1 MIENNFREHLFQIK
15 ACTESGGFWMEDY
28 YKDLSEKFLDMLL
41 SLGVNFA
48 DLRVVELKGLRIE
61 VADGRLKELRFINEK
76 GLAVRC
82 LMAGQW
88 GFTSTSILTPMEV
101 EKACKQAYE
110 LAKSASRRGK
120 ESFQPSCKP
129 AKLSSRVIPII
140 DPSLI
145 DVEEKFKICNE
156 MERVM
161 RGISNSIK
169 STNST
174 YFELEENIYLVN
186 SLGLQAECSIPSLI
200 VSATAYASEAGV
212 IQRGHDSHGGTGGF
226 ELLKVRNPEDVA
238 QKASRDAV
246 ELLSAKGPPAGKHTC
261 VLDSELAGVFIH
273 EAFGH
278 ACEADIVLH
287 GGSILEEMLGK
298 KVGSEKVTVKDDPT
312 IKGLYGY
319 LPIDCEGISG
329 SGTIIVDKGLLRSYL
344 HNLETSALMG
354 TTSTGNARA
363 QGYSSTPIV
372 RMTNTFIEKGDWKV
386 DELLQDLKKG
396 VYAQGSQYG
405 YVDTAE
411 GEFVFK
417 CVKLYVVEN
426 GEQKQLCR
434 DAALSGYTLNVLM
447 NVEAVANDLSFKP
460 GICGKDGQLVRVT
473 TGAPHVRVRDVIIGG
488 LA

>member
-1 MIENNFREHLFQIK
+1 
-15 ACTESGGFWMEDY
+15 MEDY
-28 YKDLSEKFLDMLL
+28 YKDLAEKFLGLL
-41 SLGVNFA
+41 LNLSVDFA
-48 DLRVVELKGLRIE
+48 DIRVVELKGLRIE
-61 VADGRLKELRFINEK
+61 IADGRLKELRFISEK

-82 LMAGQW
+82 LIAGQW
-88 GFTSTSILTPMEV
+88 GFTSTSILVPAEV
-101 EKACKQAYE
+101 EKACKRAYR
-110 LAKSASRRGK
+110 LAKSASREVK
-120 ESFQPSCKP
+120 ESFQLSCEP
-129 AKLSSRVIPII
+129 TKLSSRVIPVV

-145 DVEEKFKICNE
+145 DVEEKFKLCNE
-156 MERVM
+156 MEKVM
-161 RGISNSIK
+161 RDISSSIK

-174 YFELEENIYLVN
+174 YFELEESIYVVN

-226 ELLKVRNPEDVA
+226 ELLKIRDPEDVA
-238 QKASRDAV
+238 KKASRDAV
-246 ELLSAKGPPAGKHTC
+246 ELLSAKGPPAGKYTC
-261 VLDSELAGVFIH
+261 VLDPELAGVFIH

-287 GGSILEEMLGK
+287 GGSILEGMLGK
-298 KVGSEKVTVKDDPT
+298 KVGSERVTVKDDPT

-329 SGTIIVDKGLLRSYL
+329 RGTIIVDKGLLRSYL
-344 HNLETSALMG
+344 HNLETSARMSA
-354 TTSTGNARA
+354 TSTGNARA

-372 RMTNTFIEKGDWKV
+372 RMTNTFIERGDWKV
-386 DELLQDLKKG
+386 DELFQDLKKG

-405 YVDTAE
+405 YVDTAK

-417 CVKLYVVEN
+417 CVKLYVIEN

-434 DAALSGYTLNVLM
+434 DAALSGHTLDALM
-447 NVEAVANDLSFKP
+447 NVEAVANDLSFEP
-460 GICGKDGQLVRVT
+460 GLCGKDGQLVRVT
-473 TGAPHVRVRDVIIGG
+473 TGAPHVMVKEVIIGG